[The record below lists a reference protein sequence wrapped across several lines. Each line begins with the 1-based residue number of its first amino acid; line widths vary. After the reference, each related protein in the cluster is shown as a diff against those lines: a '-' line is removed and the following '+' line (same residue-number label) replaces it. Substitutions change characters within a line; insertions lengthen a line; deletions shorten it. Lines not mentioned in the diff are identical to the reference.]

1 MTYTPAKIV
10 ATAGQRDFTVP
21 FPFISR
27 SHVEV
32 LVNGTQ
38 ATVLEW
44 TDGTT
49 LRLAST
55 LAGGESVIL
64 RRVTPIDDALVQF
77 QNGAILTAEDLNL
90 AVQQTLYKLQETAAL
105 YNGALSD
112 AQVRLAQN
120 LGIVTTPS
128 AVADMLAIEVLGSEV
143 LATFQQRIAD
153 IDLNAGAILSVALD
167 TSQLNDVVTQA
178 SATIDALDTRV
189 TTLNADAVALVDSVD
204 DRVTTLRSDHE
215 QLVGLVDALAGGDPG
230 SGIATLIQDEAQARI
245 DGDNALA
252 TTISL
257 IGAKS
262 GDNLSFILDTSKVR
276 VTPTESLAQRLSAIS
291 ATDSDNAAAI
301 ISEQN
306 ARVSADNALTTSVNA
321 LLVSVGTAEANIV
334 SEQTARVNGDNALS
348 SSLNALTTRV
358 DTNEASIVSE
368 QTARANAD
376 SALTTS
382 LNALTSRVGTAEAD
396 ILSEQ
401 TTRANADSAFT
412 SALNAL
418 TTRVGNAEASVV
430 TEQTARVNEDNAL
443 ASLIT
448 NLTTRVGTAEA
459 NILTEQNTRASADS
473 AFASTLSLLGA
484 VNGFNTAFV
493 VNTATTQI
501 GGGETL
507 ATRFNALAA
516 SDSNNLAL
524 IQSEQTARINGD
536 NALTSS
542 LNSLGAQVSAN
553 AAAIVNEQTARA
565 DGDSAVASS
574 VTQLAARVTA
584 TENGVASN
592 SAAIQNEAT
601 VRASSDDS
609 FAQQFALLGAKN
621 GGGTAWVLD
630 QNTVQVGGGVTLGSR
645 LSGIDATLASN
656 AAAIVTEQTARAS
669 ADSALSSQITTL
681 TSTVNGN
688 TASITSVQS
697 TVNGLNAKY
706 GVSLNVNG
714 HITGFVQNNN
724 GSSGDFTIVADVFR
738 IIAPAGGSP
747 VTPFSVTAEG
757 VRINGNLIVNGSIIN
772 DQFNM
777 ATMVKKA
784 SLSWS
789 GSQTPSPGSTVVI
802 SEVALGDIAKEG
814 SLLIEYAVT
823 ASAYLGQAFSSFAG
837 KPLTTTYLADGSVRL
852 RVIDGAN
859 NVLSEVSLTGSQ
871 FGTSGAATY
880 DVGGFGQKVVELTG
894 GAKTGLKL
902 QLVASR
908 GNTDTGNVD
917 EGDYY
922 TRNISGTY
930 TVTASTAKAKWTF
943 I

>member
-153 IDLNAGAILSVALD
+153 IDLNAENIIQQALD
-167 TSQLNDVVTQA
+167 LTDLGTQFTDEQAARAASEAQLVSSLGTVTTTIGTLQSDLSSLEAVVDGL
-178 SATIDALDTRV
+178 ATIDG
-189 TTLNADAVALVDSVD
+189 
-204 DRVTTLRSDHE
+204 E
-215 QLVGLVDALAGGDPG
+215 
-230 SGIATLIQDEAQARI
+230 GIATVIANEEAQRI
-245 DGDNALA
+245 AGDTALA
-252 TTISL
+252 STLSL
-257 IGAKS
+257 IGAKNGAS
-262 GDNLSFILDTSKVR
+262 TAFILNTGTVQVS
-276 VTPTESLAQRLSAIS
+276 PTETLAQRLSAI
-291 ATDSDNAAAI
+291 TTK
-301 ISEQN
+301 
-306 ARVSADNALTTSVNA
+306 AD
-321 LLVSVGTAEANIV
+321 G
-334 SEQTARVNGDNALS
+334 
-348 SSLNALTTRV
+348 
-358 DTNEASIVSE
+358 NEARII
-368 QTARANAD
+368 
-376 SALTTS
+376 
-382 LNALTSRVGTAEAD
+382 AEE
-396 ILSEQ
+396 S
-401 TTRANADSAFT
+401 
-412 SALNAL
+412 
-418 TTRVGNAEASVV
+418 
-430 TEQTARVNEDNAL
+430 
-443 ASLIT
+443 
-448 NLTTRVGTAEA
+448 
-459 NILTEQNTRASADS
+459 TRASADS
-473 AFASTLSLLGA
+473 ALSSSLS
-484 VNGFNTAFV
+484 
-493 VNTATTQI
+493 
-501 GGGETL
+501 
-507 ATRFNALAA
+507 AL
-516 SDSNNLAL
+516 
-524 IQSEQTARINGD
+524 TARVGTAEAEIITQATARAAGD
-536 NALTSS
+536 NALSQTIA
-542 LNSLGAQVSAN
+542 LLGAKNGVGDAFILNLNTARVSASETLGQRLTVLQSQYDNTLGLITSEQTVRANGDAALSASIASVAAQANAN
-553 AAAIVNEQTARA
+553 AAAITAEQVARA
-565 DGDSAVASS
+565 DGDSAVAAS
-574 VTQLAARVTA
+574 VTSLASQVNA
-584 TENGVASN
+584 N
-592 SAAIQNEAT
+592 SAAITNEIT
-601 VRASSDDS
+601 TRANADTA

-645 LSGIDATLASN
+645 LSGIDASLASN
-656 AAAIVTEQTARAS
+656 SAAIVTEQTARAS